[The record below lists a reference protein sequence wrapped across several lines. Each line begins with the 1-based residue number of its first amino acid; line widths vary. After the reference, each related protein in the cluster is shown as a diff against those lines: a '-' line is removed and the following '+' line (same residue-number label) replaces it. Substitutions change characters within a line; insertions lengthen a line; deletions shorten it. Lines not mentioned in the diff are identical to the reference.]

1 MKLRFYIDLWPGINP
16 NAHSLTAWTI
26 PPAKT
31 STARRVAFDV
41 TIPDAAIFDIDMI
54 APEVG
59 RPEVVAERE
68 DA

>member
-1 MKLRFYIDLWPGINP
+1 MKLRFYVDLWPGVSP
-16 NAHSLTAWTI
+16 TAHSLCAWTV

-41 TIPDAAIFDIDMI
+41 TIPDALIFDIDAV

-59 RPEVVAERE
+59 KPDVVGERE